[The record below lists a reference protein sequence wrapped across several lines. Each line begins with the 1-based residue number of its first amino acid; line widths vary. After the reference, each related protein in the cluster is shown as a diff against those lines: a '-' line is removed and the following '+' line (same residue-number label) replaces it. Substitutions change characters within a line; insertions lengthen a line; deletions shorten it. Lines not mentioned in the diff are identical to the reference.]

1 MFVLIFDVL
10 KLLPEDNSNSNRKSE
25 WLFLTLP
32 CALGGAVGALHPL
45 LTSLNPIQWQHMLWL
60 NNRIFII

>member
-45 LTSLNPIQWQHMLWL
+45 LTSLNPI
-60 NNRIFII
+60 

>member
-32 CALGGAVGALHPL
+32 CALGGGSRSSPPSPNLFKPHTVAAHALA
-45 LTSLNPIQWQHMLWL
+45 
-60 NNRIFII
+60 

>member
-32 CALGGAVGALHPL
+32 CALGA
-45 LTSLNPIQWQHMLWL
+45 QWELSTL
-60 NNRIFII
+60 S